1 MSPVEYYLD
10 KLEMLSKL
18 QPGETISTT
27 TFTIS
32 YTDYWSTSIWRII
45 TRENRSETVEYLK
58 NFLTEA
64 IEKYPTQEIVDKI
77 PAALDGI
84 NKLKLT
90 YCDDSEI
97 GEKITNLIWDVTHLK
112 RNVTLPVDD
121 FKMTFADAISNHNGE
136 SDDEPSYEDEKITIY
151 QFLRESTNNFLALG
165 D

>member
-32 YTDYWSTSIWRII
+32 NTDYWSTSIWRII

-112 RNVTLPVDD
+112 
-121 FKMTFADAISNHNGE
+121 MTFADAISNHNGE